1 MSGAK
6 IHDGGG
12 NPGAS
17 GHRGRSPHPSALPPE
32 VAGFIEQVIRGTRLR
47 KAERDDVRAELT
59 SHFAEAL
66 ASGAS
71 AAAAM
76 ASYGDPK
83 DSARALRAA
92 AIAKRSAI
100 DRAFGRALVATGWTV
115 GVVVGAY
122 VLFALY
128 LAANAPRPSFDPIE
142 RVAERLPV
150 APPDQVAWA
159 SYRKI
164 LPALGL
170 TGHQDGAN
178 ATADRIDAGPGW
190 PGRKPTDE
198 AGATWDEQVAWC
210 DTHSADLA
218 RLRAASA
225 LPVLGFPYATGLT
238 ELDAALFDQ
247 GVIEQSQALIRDK
260 DRPWRAFGIMLP
272 HLASVR
278 QCARVLALDATVAAS
293 RGQGAAAVDDLAAI
307 VAMSMQVQQPR
318 FLICDLVAV
327 AMRAVAAQRAV
338 MLLEAMPDAFTD
350 ADLARLQA
358 VMRSVPAE
366 LAMLELW
373 GERIGFEDAVQ
384 WVYSDDGDGDGFFN
398 PTTENVSMLSSIDA
412 GSLGSDNTMS
422 SMQSVMVSLVRPG
435 AAIWMAGRKD
445 MMDFYDR
452 WCEELTARR
461 DWTLGT
467 LATAAPTQTDAPLR
481 AGDAVFKSR
490 YLLAALLLP
499 AIDKANTVLAA
510 DRAQRDAVDVAA
522 ACVRFRHA
530 KGVWPTSM
538 AELVPAYLPS
548 VPSDPWNGKA
558 IGMKGDGTAFRV
570 WSVGED
576 MVDQGGELSMG
587 SQSPRPQPR
596 FGSERAPACD
606 WVWFAPT
613 GSVDRWFED

>member
-17 GHRGRSPHPSALPPE
+17 GHRGRSPHPSTLPPE
-32 VAGFIEQVIRGTRLR
+32 VDGFIEQVIRGTRLR

-238 ELDAALFDQ
+238 ELDAALFEQ

-510 DRAQRDAVDVAA
+510 DRAQREAVDVAA
-522 ACVRFRHA
+522 ACVRFRRA
-530 KGVWPTSM
+530 KGAWPTSV
-538 AELVPAYLPS
+538 AALVPAYLPS
-548 VPSDPWNGKA
+548 TPVDPWSGKA
-558 IGMKGDGTAFRV
+558 PGIKGDGATFLV

-576 MVDQGGELSMG
+576 MVDQGGDLSAG
-587 SQSPRPQPR
+587 SQSPRARQTSGP
-596 FGSERAPACD
+596 ERAMACD

-613 GSVDRWFED
+613 GSVDRWFEE

>member
-12 NPGAS
+12 NPGVS

-47 KAERDDVRAELT
+47 KAERNDVRAELT

-170 TGHQDGAN
+170 TAHQDGAN

-190 PGRKPTDE
+190 PGRKPSDE

-350 ADLARLQA
+350 ADLARLQS

-510 DRAQRDAVDVAA
+510 DRAQREAVDVAA
-522 ACVRFRHA
+522 ACVRFRRA
-530 KGVWPTSM
+530 KGAWPRSV
-538 AELVPAYLPS
+538 AALVPAYLPS
-548 VPSDPWNGKA
+548 TPVDPWSGKA
-558 IGMKGDGTAFRV
+558 PGIKGDGATFRV

-576 MVDQGGELSMG
+576 MVDQGGDLSAG
-587 SQSPRPQPR
+587 SQSPRARQTSGP
-596 FGSERAPACD
+596 ERAMACD

-613 GSVDRWFED
+613 GSVDRWFEE

>member
-1 MSGAK
+1 MNTTPRA
-6 IHDGGG
+6 DRTE
-12 NPGAS
+12 P
-17 GHRGRSPHPSALPPE
+17 LP
-32 VAGFIEQVIRGTRLR
+32 AGITAFIDRIVRATRLR
-47 KAERDDVRAELT
+47 RAERDDVRAELT
-59 SHFAEAL
+59 SHFVEAM
-66 ASGAS
+66 AAGAS
-71 AAAAM
+71 ADRAI
-76 ASYGDPK
+76 ASFGDPVQ
-83 DSARALRAA
+83 SARSLRAA
-92 AIAKRSAI
+92 AIAKRSPI
-100 DRAFGRALVATGWTV
+100 DRALGRALVATGWTV

-122 VLFALY
+122 LLFALY

-150 APPDQVAWA
+150 APSVDQVAWPA
-159 SYRKI
+159 YRRV

-170 TGHQDGAN
+170 TEHQDDAN
-178 ATADRIDAGPGW
+178 TATDRIDAGPGW
-190 PGRKPTDE
+190 PGRRPTDE

-210 DTHSADLA
+210 DAHAADLA

-225 LPVLGFPYATGLT
+225 LPVFGFPYAAGLT
-238 ELDAALFDQ
+238 DEDAALFAP
-247 GVIEQSQALIRDK
+247 GTIEASRALIREK

-272 HLASVR
+272 HLASMR
-278 QCARVLALDATVAAS
+278 QGARVLALDATVAAS
-293 RGQGAAAVDDLAAI
+293 RGHGAAAVDDLAAI
-307 VAMSMQVQQPR
+307 VAMSTQVQQPR

-338 MLLEAMPDAFTD
+338 MLLEAMPSAFTD

-358 VMRSVPAE
+358 VMRSVPRE
-366 LAMLELW
+366 LAMLDLW

-384 WVYSDDGDGDGFFN
+384 WLYSDDGDGDGFFN
-398 PTTENVSMLSSIDA
+398 PTTANVKVLSSLDA
-412 GSLGSDNTMS
+412 GSLGSEAAVS
-422 SMQSVMVSLVRPG
+422 PVQSVMVSLVRPG

-499 AIDKANTVLAA
+499 AVDKANTVMAA

-522 ACVRFRHA
+522 ACVRFRQA
-530 KGVWPTSM
+530 KGAWPTSV
-538 AELVPAYLPS
+538 AALVPAYLPS

-576 MVDQGGELSMG
+576 MMDQGGELSMG
-587 SQSPRPQPR
+587 SQSPRAQPR
-596 FGSERAPACD
+596 FGSGPPPACD

-613 GSVDRWFED
+613 GSVDRWFEE

>member
-17 GHRGRSPHPSALPPE
+17 GHRGRSPHPSTLPPE
-32 VAGFIEQVIRGTRLR
+32 VDGFIEQVIRGTRLR

-150 APPDQVAWA
+150 APPSQVAWA

-238 ELDAALFDQ
+238 ELDAALFEQ

-510 DRAQRDAVDVAA
+510 DRAQREAVDVAA
-522 ACVRFRHA
+522 ACVRFRQA
-530 KGVWPTSM
+530 KGAWPTSM
-538 AELVPAYLPS
+538 AALVPAYLPS
-548 VPSDPWNGKA
+548 TPVDPWSGKA
-558 IGMKGDGTAFRV
+558 PGIKGDGATFLV

-576 MVDQGGELSMG
+576 MVDQGGDLSAG
-587 SQSPRPQPR
+587 SQSPRARQTSGP
-596 FGSERAPACD
+596 ERAMACD

-613 GSVDRWFED
+613 GSVDRWFQE

>member
-1 MSGAK
+1 
-6 IHDGGG
+6 
-12 NPGAS
+12 
-17 GHRGRSPHPSALPPE
+17 
-32 VAGFIEQVIRGTRLR
+32 VIRGTRLR

-510 DRAQRDAVDVAA
+510 DRAQREAVDVAA
-522 ACVRFRHA
+522 ACVRFRRA
-530 KGVWPTSM
+530 KGAWPTSV
-538 AELVPAYLPS
+538 AALVPAYLPS
-548 VPSDPWNGKA
+548 TPVDPWSGKA
-558 IGMKGDGTAFRV
+558 PGIKGDGATFLV

-576 MVDQGGELSMG
+576 MVDQGGDLSAG
-587 SQSPRPQPR
+587 SQSPRARQTSGP
-596 FGSERAPACD
+596 ERAMACD

-613 GSVDRWFED
+613 GSVDRWFQE

>member
-17 GHRGRSPHPSALPPE
+17 GHRGRSPHPSTLPPE
-32 VAGFIEQVIRGTRLR
+32 VDGFIEQVIRGTRLR

-238 ELDAALFDQ
+238 ELDAALFEQ

-510 DRAQRDAVDVAA
+510 DRAQREAVDVAA
-522 ACVRFRHA
+522 ACVRFRRA
-530 KGVWPTSM
+530 KGAWPTSV
-538 AELVPAYLPS
+538 AALVPAYLPS
-548 VPSDPWNGKA
+548 TPVDPWSGKA
-558 IGMKGDGTAFRV
+558 PGIKGDGATFLV

-576 MVDQGGELSMG
+576 MVDQGGDLSAG
-587 SQSPRPQPR
+587 SQSPRARQTSGP
-596 FGSERAPACD
+596 ERAMACD

-613 GSVDRWFED
+613 GSVDRWFQE

>member
-510 DRAQRDAVDVAA
+510 DRAQREAVDVAA
-522 ACVRFRHA
+522 ACVRFRRA
-530 KGVWPTSM
+530 KGAWPTSV
-538 AELVPAYLPS
+538 AALVPAYLPS
-548 VPSDPWNGKA
+548 TPVDPWSGKA
-558 IGMKGDGTAFRV
+558 PGIKGDGATFLV

-576 MVDQGGELSMG
+576 MVDQGGDLSAG
-587 SQSPRPQPR
+587 SQSPRARQTSGP
-596 FGSERAPACD
+596 ERAMACD

-613 GSVDRWFED
+613 GSVDRWFQE

>member
-17 GHRGRSPHPSALPPE
+17 GHRGRSPHPSTLPPE
-32 VAGFIEQVIRGTRLR
+32 VDGFIEQVIRGTRLR

-510 DRAQRDAVDVAA
+510 DRAQREAVDVAA
-522 ACVRFRHA
+522 ACVRFRRA
-530 KGVWPTSM
+530 KGAWPTSV
-538 AELVPAYLPS
+538 AALVPAYLPS
-548 VPSDPWNGKA
+548 TPVDPWSGKA
-558 IGMKGDGTAFRV
+558 PGIKGDGATFLV

-576 MVDQGGELSMG
+576 MVDQGGDLSAG
-587 SQSPRPQPR
+587 SQSPRARQTSGP
-596 FGSERAPACD
+596 ERAMACD

-613 GSVDRWFED
+613 GSVDRWFQE